1 MSPESRPS
9 PLSFRWLGRVTHE
22 AALQLQYDLVDQ
34 RRTGAI
40 GDTILLLEHEPVYTI
55 GRTPDKSSLSSQADS
70 PAVPLPHP
78 VVEISRGGQATYHGP
93 GQLVGYP
100 VLDLQHRGRDL
111 HQYLRALESALIAFS
126 CHLGAE
132 AGRREGMTGVWVG
145 PRKLASIGVGVRHW
159 ISLHGFAINIT
170 PESMSGFT
178 AITPCGLPG
187 VTMTCL
193 AHETKSA
200 PDSVES
206 AAREMQPHLASA
218 LNALR

>member
-1 MSPESRPS
+1 
-9 PLSFRWLGRVTHE
+9 
-22 AALQLQYDLVDQ
+22 LQYDLVDQ

-40 GDTILLLEHEPVYTI
+40 GDTVLLLEHEPVYTI
-55 GRTPDKSSLSSQADS
+55 GRTPDKSSLSSQAGS

-145 PRKLASIGVGVRHW
+145 SRKLASIGVGARQW
-159 ISLHGFAINIT
+159 ISMHGFAINIAG
-170 PESMSGFT
+170 PLDGFS
-178 AITPCGLPG
+178 AITPCGIDG
-187 VTMTCL
+187 VTITSL
-193 AHETKSA
+193 ER
-200 PDSVES
+200 EG
-206 AAREMQPHLASA
+206 AANLNVAAAASHFSPYLLHA
-218 LNALR
+218 LSDLHAGASFA